1 MPRKRGVARLRA
13 RLVQGWSLPALRPP
27 LDGGG
32 CCEQEAK
39 KPGRSNA
46 LGNEETALF
55 DIVKIEGRERR
66 IGNVALEPI
75 ASAATHS
82 VPAEGA
88 LQRVIAANL
97 PARASESCRHVAK
110 CLDAPGAWRHGWLIG
125 MWLPWSEAV
134 QEDGL
139 EDAHGLC
146 S

>member
-27 LDGGG
+27 LARGG

-46 LGNEETALF
+46 RGNEETALS
-55 DIVKIEGRERR
+55 DIVKMEGRERR

-88 LQRVIAANL
+88 PHCVFLGPV
-97 PARASESCRHVAK
+97 PALFR
-110 CLDAPGAWRHGWLIG
+110 
-125 MWLPWSEAV
+125 
-134 QEDGL
+134 
-139 EDAHGLC
+139 
-146 S
+146 